1 MKNFKLINYLLI
13 AASSLVFMQCT
24 SDYQA
29 IKGDP
34 GEDGIDGIDGID
46 GVDGLDGV
54 SAQVCIDCHSSSFRT
69 QIQDQYDVSQHASGS
84 SWARGTSGSCARCHN
99 NQGYIDLLTGVFYE
113 IDESGDPNE
122 YLVDDAGV
130 PIVDANGNYIPNPDY
145 NENYGDYAKDAN
157 GNYIPSANWS
167 GYALTSPITCT
178 GCHNPSRGH
187 RSFDFEND
195 GNDYALRNVNP
206 IDLYIDSSVTID
218 MTNSVDP
225 LGLSNTC
232 INCHQPRNSYDV
244 PTGTGDYTITSR
256 RFGPHHGPQS
266 TMLEGIMGANI
277 PGTTGYPG
285 RASSMH
291 RTGASCTTCHMGPT
305 MEIDSRLVGGHTYN
319 PTLSTCIQCHDTM
332 TETQFLEITYKGE
345 EKRGGIDAWSDYY
358 ILHDL
363 LEAKGYINSSGYVL
377 GNDGINYA
385 SNSNPLV
392 VPVAHAQA
400 IWNYKTLEED
410 QSKGIHNP
418 TYTEA
423 LLKNSIE
430 AIQN

>member
-54 SAQVCIDCHSSSFRT
+54 SAQVCIDCHSSSHRNA
-69 QIQDQYDVSQHASGS
+69 IQDAYDISGHANGS

-99 NQGYIDLLTGVFYE
+99 NQGYIDLLTGIFYE

-122 YLVDDAGV
+122 YLVDDAGI
-130 PIVDANGNYIPNPDY
+130 PLEDANGNYIPNPDY
-145 NENYGDYAKDAN
+145 NENYGEYALDAN

-195 GNDYALRNVNP
+195 GNDYALRNIGPV
-206 IDLYIDSSVTID
+206 DLFIDSSVTID
-218 MTNSVDP
+218 MTSTADP

-232 INCHQPRNSYDV
+232 INCHQPRNSYAV

-285 RASSMH
+285 RGTSAH
-291 RTGASCTTCHMGPT
+291 KTGASCTTCHMGT
-305 MEIDSRLVGGHTYN
+305 TTNGFDGGHTWN
-319 PTLSTCIQCHDTM
+319 PTLNTCIECHDGM
-332 TETQFLEITYKGE
+332 TSIPDQIT
-345 EKRGGIDAWSDYY
+345 AWSDFDV
-358 ILHDL
+358 LHDL
-363 LEAKGYINSSGYVL
+363 LVAKGYISESGYVQGSNG
-377 GNDGINYA
+377 GNA
-385 SNSNPLV
+385 SDSNPLV
-392 VPVAHAQA
+392 VPVKHAQA

-418 TYTEA
+418 KYTEA